1 MTNLVTRTPRE
12 LLFEVFSLSVEL
24 NLTITNITKEPDIFF
39 QQDILFLRLVRYF
52 DPNWRVL
59 SRGTVCQNIG
69 TGDFYQNS
77 PIDRESST
85 WQRNLP
91 NTFHKQTTHRNLS
104 QCTHKQTILRC
115 RLSHDDQSLASG
127 TMRQNTLLVK
137 HPAVYS
143 SSAVM
148 LFIHFVLIICL
159 EGISAK
165 VNIYIIFLSK
175 INAVQENIQQ
185 PLSQILND
193 DVDFFYIIEIYI
205 FRFIILVTMGIIQV
219 RFR

>member
-77 PIDRESST
+77 LIDRESST

>member
-205 FRFIILVTMGIIQV
+205 FRFIILVTMEIIQV

>member
-1 MTNLVTRTPRE
+1 MINLVTRTPRE

>member
-91 NTFHKQTTHRNLS
+91 NTFHKQTTHRNMS